1 MFFRRTVEEEWEKSK
16 RIEINDTYKNELN
29 LIELEPV
36 IKLLNRE

>member
-1 MFFRRTVEEEWEKSK
+1 MVFRRSMEQDSKKGKS
-16 RIEINDTYKNELN
+16 IEINDTYKNELN